1 MELLTKCRNTR
12 KTKEL
17 SSQYKYAYRVK
28 NGKIV
33 EFIGDDAVK
42 KEFDIHNIAKQD
54 FYITENDS
62 ENN

>member
-42 KEFDIHNIAKQD
+42 KEFDIHQ
-54 FYITENDS
+54 YS
-62 ENN
+62 ETGFLYYRK